1 MLENVSKDIFQNNN
15 LRKQLKAKPELP
27 LPSQHRTLC
36 VTPHL
41 WCLHFGLAF
50 EDSDNESE
58 SKRRSNGKEKVKV
71 NAESESVCSPY
82 LNLNSVALKV
92 VG

>member
-1 MLENVSKDIFQNNN
+1 M
-15 LRKQLKAKPELP
+15 
-27 LPSQHRTLC
+27 
-36 VTPHL
+36 TPHL
-41 WCLHFGLAF
+41 WCLRFGLAF
-50 EDSDNESE
+50 EDSDDESE
-58 SKRRSNGKEKVKV
+58 SKKKKQINGKEKVKV